1 MLVDTLRRTMPL
13 VASAALLITL
23 AVCLA
28 LTLAMGR
35 YIGGLKLPYFS
46 DMGRGMSLVP
56 TIPTQL
62 HCHGDSAV
70 TSVCVSVWDHE
81 DPPSYYVF
89 GIGLTIIAVAIFMT
103 WILNCVYQSASLRLR
118 IHRGLL
124 RKSTLVW
131 SALVVVLGVFSTP
144 GLPIL
149 VRIITLLSTM
159 SKT

>member
-1 MLVDTLRRTMPL
+1 MLADTLRRTMPL

-23 AVCLA
+23 AVCLT
-28 LTLAMGR
+28 LTLALGR

-46 DMGRGMSLVP
+46 DMGRGTSLVP
-56 TIPTQL
+56 TVSTQL
-62 HCHGDSAV
+62 HCRGDSAV
-70 TSVCVSVWDHE
+70 TSMCVSVWGRE
-81 DPPSYYVF
+81 DSVSYYVF
-89 GIGLTIIAVAIFMT
+89 GIGLTIVAVSIFMT

-118 IHRGLL
+118 IRRGLL
-124 RKSTLVW
+124 RKSVLIW
-131 SALVVVLGVFSTP
+131 SALVVVLGVLSTP